1 MFYYLN
7 QKLKMAN
14 YVVSNTGGNI
24 KLRLGASS
32 MNTCLHTNVIPAFS
46 APTNLSEI
54 IGDKILEVDIRTSG
68 ASGTVGVQS
77 GYSGPTGQTSFDI
90 QYINLTHLGSNVVVR
105 ASATYPNY
113 VAGWYNGNNGTG
125 TQLVAGGSSY
135 STLDIT
141 FSTAAN
147 TIALQTIVYAHFGAP
162 SVSWTAVD
170 LGYGSSETAACSD
183 YLSSPDTYYTNGS
196 NANDWRTDDDLATNS
211 DGSTAAPSG
220 YYSDGTSVAYW
231 NGSAFSG
238 DALCTI

>member
-14 YVVSNTGGNI
+14 YVVASNGSGI
-24 KLRLGASS
+24 KARLGASS
-32 MNTCLHTNVIPAFS
+32 MNTCLHTNCNPAFS
-46 APTNLSEI
+46 APTNLSEV
-54 IGDKILEVDIRTSG
+54 IGDTILEVDIRTSG
-68 ASGTVGVQS
+68 ASGTVGVHS

-147 TIALQTIVYAHFGAP
+147 MIGLQTTVYAHFGAP
-162 SVSWTAVD
+162 SVSWTAVT
-170 LGYGSSETAACSD
+170 LGQGSTAGEACTD
-183 YLSSPDTYYTNGS
+183 YNTSPSTFYTNG

-211 DGSTAAPSG
+211 TGTNAAPTA

-231 NGSAFSG
+231 NGSSFSS
-238 DALCTI
+238 DSLCTL